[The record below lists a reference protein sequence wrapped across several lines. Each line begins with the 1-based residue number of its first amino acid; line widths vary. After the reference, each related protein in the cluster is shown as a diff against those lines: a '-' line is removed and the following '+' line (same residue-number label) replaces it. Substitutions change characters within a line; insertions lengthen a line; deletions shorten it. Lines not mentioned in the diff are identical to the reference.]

1 MKQTTKTTMRM
12 RMRKKNKSIK
22 NKSIKNKSI
31 KNKSIKN
38 KSIKNKVVHKD
49 IIYFFLQMINAIK
62 LFHWKT
68 TDYATHKATDQLY
81 ADLNLKIDQFVEVL
95 LGKNSAIHNNNNNNN
110 NNTRSYILNITSLK
124 LPSFKNNNDLK
135 KEIDHYKIQLM
146 NLTSSPQINKINN
159 SDLLNIRDEILALLN
174 QFLYLLTL
182 N

>member
-1 MKQTTKTTMRM
+1 MKSTTKSKSKTTM

-31 KNKSIKN
+31 KNKVI
-38 KSIKNKVVHKD
+38 HKD

-81 ADLNLKIDQFVEVL
+81 ADLNSKIDQFVEVL
-95 LGKNSAIHNNNNNNN
+95 IGKNSAIHNNNNS
-110 NNTRSYILNITSLK
+110 RSYILNITSLK

-135 KEIDHYKIQLM
+135 KEIEHYKIQLM
-146 NLTSSPQINKINN
+146 NLTSSPQINKIYN

>member
-12 RMRKKNKSIK
+12 CMRK
-22 NKSIKNKSI
+22 

-49 IIYFFLQMINAIK
+49 IIYFFLQMINSIK

-110 NNTRSYILNITSLK
+110 TRSYILNITSLK
-124 LPSFKNNNDLK
+124 LPSFKNNTDLK

>member
-1 MKQTTKTTMRM
+1 MKHNTKTTMRM
-12 RMRKKNKSIK
+12 RKK

-95 LGKNSAIHNNNNNNN
+95 LGKNSAIHNNN
-110 NNTRSYILNITSLK
+110 TRSYILNITSLK

>member
-1 MKQTTKTTMRM
+1 MKHNTKTTMRM
-12 RMRKKNKSIK
+12 RK
-22 NKSIKNKSI
+22 KNKSI

-49 IIYFFLQMINAIK
+49 IIYFFLQMINSIK

-110 NNTRSYILNITSLK
+110 TRSYILNITSLK
-124 LPSFKNNNDLK
+124 LTSFKNNTDLK

>member
-12 RMRKKNKSIK
+12 RK
-22 NKSIKNKSI
+22 KNKSI

-110 NNTRSYILNITSLK
+110 TRSYILNITSLK

>member
-22 NKSIKNKSI
+22 NKSIKNK
-31 KNKSIKN
+31 
-38 KSIKNKVVHKD
+38 VVHKD
-49 IIYFFLQMINAIK
+49 IIYFFLQMINSIK

-95 LGKNSAIHNNNNNNN
+95 LGKNSAIHNNNNN

-146 NLTSSPQINKINN
+146 NLTSSPQINKIYN

>member
-1 MKQTTKTTMRM
+1 MKHNTKTTM

-31 KNKSIKN
+31 KNK
-38 KSIKNKVVHKD
+38 VVYKD
-49 IIYFFLQMINAIK
+49 IVYFFLQMINSIK

-110 NNTRSYILNITSLK
+110 NTRSYILNITSLK
-124 LPSFKNNNDLK
+124 LPSFKNNTDLK

>member
-12 RMRKKNKSIK
+12 RMRMRK
-22 NKSIKNKSI
+22 

-49 IIYFFLQMINAIK
+49 IIYFFLQMINSIK

-95 LGKNSAIHNNNNNNN
+95 LGKNSAIHNNNN

>member
-1 MKQTTKTTMRM
+1 MKYTTKTKTTM

-31 KNKSIKN
+31 KNK
-38 KSIKNKVVHKD
+38 VVYKD
-49 IIYFFLQMINAIK
+49 IVYFFLQMINAIK

-81 ADLNLKIDQFVEVL
+81 ADLNSKIDQFVEVL
-95 LGKNSAIHNNNNNNN
+95 IGKNSAIHNNNNNNN
-110 NNTRSYILNITSLK
+110 SRSYILNITSLK
-124 LPSFKNNNDLK
+124 LPSFKNNNDLN
-135 KEIDHYKIQLM
+135 KEIDYYKIQLM
-146 NLTSSPQINKINN
+146 NLTSSPQINKIYN

>member
-22 NKSIKNKSI
+22 Y
-31 KNKSIKN
+31 KSIKN

-95 LGKNSAIHNNNNNNN
+95 LGKNSAIHNNNNN

>member
-1 MKQTTKTTMRM
+1 MKHNTKTTMRM
-12 RMRKKNKSIK
+12 RK
-22 NKSIKNKSI
+22 
-31 KNKSIKN
+31 KN

-110 NNTRSYILNITSLK
+110 NTRSYILNITSLK
-124 LPSFKNNNDLK
+124 LPSFKNNTDLK

>member
-1 MKQTTKTTMRM
+1 MKQTTKTTM

-31 KNKSIKN
+31 KNK
-38 KSIKNKVVHKD
+38 VVHKE

-95 LGKNSAIHNNNNNNN
+95 LGKNSAIHNNNNNN

>member
-12 RMRKKNKSIK
+12 RMSK
-22 NKSIKNKSI
+22 

-49 IIYFFLQMINAIK
+49 IIYFFLQMINSIK

-110 NNTRSYILNITSLK
+110 TRSYILNITSLK
-124 LPSFKNNNDLK
+124 LPSFKNNTDLK

>member
-12 RMRKKNKSIK
+12 RMRMRK
-22 NKSIKNKSI
+22 

-49 IIYFFLQMINAIK
+49 IIYFFLQMINSIK

-95 LGKNSAIHNNNNNNN
+95 LGKNSAIHNNNNNN
-110 NNTRSYILNITSLK
+110 TRSYILNITSLK
-124 LPSFKNNNDLK
+124 LPSFKNNTDLK

>member
-1 MKQTTKTTMRM
+1 
-12 RMRKKNKSIK
+12 MRKKNKSIK

-110 NNTRSYILNITSLK
+110 NTRSYILNITSLK
-124 LPSFKNNNDLK
+124 LPSFKNNTDLK

>member
-12 RMRKKNKSIK
+12 RKK

-110 NNTRSYILNITSLK
+110 NNNNTRSYILNITSLK

>member
-1 MKQTTKTTMRM
+1 MKHNTKTTMRM
-12 RMRKKNKSIK
+12 RKK

-110 NNTRSYILNITSLK
+110 NTRSYILNITSLK
-124 LPSFKNNNDLK
+124 LPSFKNNTDLK

>member
-22 NKSIKNKSI
+22 NKSIKNK
-31 KNKSIKN
+31 
-38 KSIKNKVVHKD
+38 VVHKD
-49 IIYFFLQMINAIK
+49 IIYFFLQMINSIK

-95 LGKNSAIHNNNNNNN
+95 IGKNSAIHNN

-124 LPSFKNNNDLK
+124 LPSFKNNTDLK

-146 NLTSSPQINKINN
+146 NLTSSPQINKIYN

>member
-1 MKQTTKTTMRM
+1 MKLTTKTTMRM
-12 RMRKKNKSIK
+12 RK
-22 NKSIKNKSI
+22 KNKSI

-110 NNTRSYILNITSLK
+110 NTRSYILNITSLK

>member
-12 RMRKKNKSIK
+12 RMRMRK
-22 NKSIKNKSI
+22 

-49 IIYFFLQMINAIK
+49 IIYFFLQMINSIK

-95 LGKNSAIHNNNNNNN
+95 LGKNSAIHNNNNNN

>member
-1 MKQTTKTTMRM
+1 MKHNTKTTMRM
-12 RMRKKNKSIK
+12 RKK

-95 LGKNSAIHNNNNNNN
+95 LGKNSAIHNNNNNN
-110 NNTRSYILNITSLK
+110 TRSYILNITSLK

>member
-22 NKSIKNKSI
+22 Y
-31 KNKSIKN
+31 KSIKN

-95 LGKNSAIHNNNNNNN
+95 LGKNSAIHNNNNNNNN

>member
-1 MKQTTKTTMRM
+1 MKQTTKTTM

-31 KNKSIKN
+31 KNKVI
-38 KSIKNKVVHKD
+38 HKY

-95 LGKNSAIHNNNNNNN
+95 LGKNSAIHNNNNNN

>member
-22 NKSIKNKSI
+22 NKSIKNK
-31 KNKSIKN
+31 
-38 KSIKNKVVHKD
+38 VVHKD
-49 IIYFFLQMINAIK
+49 IIYFFLQMINSIK

-110 NNTRSYILNITSLK
+110 NTRSYILNITSLK
-124 LPSFKNNNDLK
+124 LPSFKNNTDLK

-146 NLTSSPQINKINN
+146 NLTSSPQINKIYN